1 MIQLNAILTG
11 AVIMVSLTIGLF
23 FLRFW
28 KSTRDKFFLYFAISF
43 GLEAVN
49 RIVLSF
55 SVAKNEDMPV
65 FYLIRLL
72 AYALILFAI
81 LDKNKRHG
89 KK

>member
-1 MIQLNAILTG
+1 MQLDAILTG
-11 AVIMVSLTIGLF
+11 AVITVSLTISLF

-49 RIVLSF
+49 RVVLGMSIAQ
-55 SVAKNEDMPV
+55 SEEMPTY
-65 FYLIRLL
+65 YLIRLVS
-72 AYALILFAI
+72 YGLILFAI
-81 LDKNKRHG
+81 LEKNKRHG

>member
-1 MIQLNAILTG
+1 MQVNAILTG
-11 AVIMVSLTIGLF
+11 AVIMVSLTISLF

-28 KSTRDKFFLYFAISF
+28 RSTRDKFFLYFAISF
-43 GLEAVN
+43 ALEAVN
-49 RIVLSF
+49 RIVLNLT
-55 SVAKNEDMPV
+55 VTQNEDMPV

-81 LDKNKRHG
+81 LEKNKRHG